1 MTIWE
6 LVMSRMKVLGAINML
21 SAFPPLANAI
31 VISLY
36 ASDVGEEAEVRGWPP
51 EVYEFMRSL
60 KARAGYEVISEVLS
74 RISEHPDFVEH
85 LGLMVYHDLLNRGE
99 QAVHVFNYISSLEDV
114 GFNLTPH
121 TLCLDQGYVERLL
134 DLTGGSIRDLRALDI
149 AFIATVRSRYGGEPW
164 EWEERL
170 DIYICSPKWM
180 PVIKDKVLKAI
191 KADYEE
197 QSKLVESTLEG
208 LLESNRRLYAYLK
221 LAYTHGVKVAWENRS
236 LVNMLPGSLETL
248 KPLISLPTPD
258 SIPAINY
265 ALRGGVLK
273 AMDVVE
279 GRLLGGASGGG
290 VNVIIVEALPTHYI
304 AGVKGDIVVK
314 PRGHDDVE
322 LARLMAS
329 KLGLEVAIEGDYIRL
344 KPGG

>member
-6 LVMSRMKVLGAINML
+6 LVMSRMKVLGAINIL

-74 RISEHPDFVEH
+74 RISEHPEFLEH

-149 AFIATVRSRYGGEPW
+149 AFIATVRSRYGGEP
-164 EWEERL
+164 
-170 DIYICSPKWM
+170 
-180 PVIKDKVLKAI
+180 
-191 KADYEE
+191 
-197 QSKLVESTLEG
+197 
-208 LLESNRRLYAYLK
+208 
-221 LAYTHGVKVAWENRS
+221 
-236 LVNMLPGSLETL
+236 
-248 KPLISLPTPD
+248 
-258 SIPAINY
+258 
-265 ALRGGVLK
+265 
-273 AMDVVE
+273 
-279 GRLLGGASGGG
+279 
-290 VNVIIVEALPTHYI
+290 
-304 AGVKGDIVVK
+304 
-314 PRGHDDVE
+314 
-322 LARLMAS
+322 
-329 KLGLEVAIEGDYIRL
+329 
-344 KPGG
+344 